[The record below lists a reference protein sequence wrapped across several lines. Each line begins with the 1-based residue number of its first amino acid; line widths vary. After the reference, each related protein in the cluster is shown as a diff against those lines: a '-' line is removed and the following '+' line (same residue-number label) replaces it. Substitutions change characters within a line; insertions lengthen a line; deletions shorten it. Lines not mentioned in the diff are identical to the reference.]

1 VTATIVIVSKNRRD
15 DLRTAIASSLKQ
27 SMRAEVIVIDDG
39 SSDGTAR
46 MVRTEFPG
54 ATVIRNDQSTG
65 CITGRNQAAR
75 IATGDVVFSIDDD
88 AEFVS
93 ARTVEQTMAD
103 FADARVGAVAVPCL
117 EPKKGN
123 TPFQTAPDREGV
135 WITDCFVGTSH
146 AVRRD
151 IFLNLGGYRQDL
163 VHQGEERDYCIRMLQ
178 AGYLVRLGRADV
190 IHHYESPKRDM
201 RRMDYYGRRND
212 VLFAWHYAPMPVLPV
227 HLIGTA
233 INGLRS
239 AWRAGRYGQ
248 MLRGTL
254 AGFSECPGRFGER
267 VPVSRGLYRLHRRLK
282 RSGPRRI
289 EDVVSELRAVQAN

>member
-15 DLRTAIASSLKQ
+15 DLRTAIASSFQQ
-27 SMRAEVIVIDDG
+27 SMPVEVIVVDDG
-39 SSDGTAR
+39 SSDGTAE
-46 MVRTEFPG
+46 MVRTEFPR
-54 ATVIRNDQSTG
+54 ATLIRHDQSTG
-65 CITGRNQAAR
+65 YITGRNQAAR
-75 IATGDVVFSIDDD
+75 AATGDVVFSIDDD

-93 ARTVEQTMAD
+93 TRTVEQTMAD
-103 FADARVGAVAVPCL
+103 FVDERVGAVAVPCL

-123 TPFQTAPDREGV
+123 APFQTAPDPAGV
-135 WITDCFVGTSH
+135 WITDCFIGTAH

-151 IFLNLGGYRQDL
+151 VFLKLGGYRQDL

-212 VLFAWHYAPMPVLPV
+212 VLFAWHYAPMPILPV

-239 AWRAGRYGQ
+239 AWRAGRYGR

-254 AGFSECPGRFGER
+254 AGFSECPGRIGER
-267 VPVSRGLYRLHRRLK
+267 VPVSRGLYRLHRSLK
-282 RSGPRRI
+282 RSGPRQI
-289 EDVVSELRAVQAN
+289 EDVMSELRRIRTH